1 VPRAALKLAALCC
14 LALALLAGGAVA
26 ALVEFEN
33 LVLHANGGF
42 KPRALPR
49 HRYAPIE
56 FKGHFDIGTNDG
68 TRPQALQR
76 AVIEFDRDGRL
87 AAAGLP
93 TCPAARVAEVGTAAA
108 RRRCRRAIVG
118 TGRIE
123 VQVSLGSST
132 IPASA
137 ALTLFNA
144 PRVDGRP
151 AVLLHARTKT
161 PAIQTYA
168 IIAPIE
174 RQRGEYRY
182 RVTIDVPPIAGGNG
196 SLTHLDATIGR
207 RYRAGG
213 KRRSYISARCSDNL
227 LRTRGSFLFA
237 GGLSIEGSVEKF
249 CRQQ

>member
-1 VPRAALKLAALCC
+1 MQKTVLRAGALGV
-14 LALALLAGGAVA
+14 ALL
-26 ALVEFEN
+26 LV
-33 LVLHANGGF
+33 
-42 KPRALPR
+42 
-49 HRYAPIE
+49 
-56 FKGHFDIGTNDG
+56 
-68 TRPQALQR
+68 
-76 AVIEFDRDGRL
+76 L
-87 AAAGLP
+87 AAA
-93 TCPAARVAEVGTAAA
+93 AAA
-108 RRRCRRAIVG
+108 LRLHVDNIVVVTDG
-118 TGRIE
+118 GFSPTTLPKRGHAPIKLHGYGKI
-123 VQVSLGSST
+123 STDDGS
-132 IPASA
+132 
-137 ALTLFNA
+137 
-144 PRVDGRP
+144 VP

-182 RVTIDVPPIAGGNG
+182 RVTIDVPPIAGGNR